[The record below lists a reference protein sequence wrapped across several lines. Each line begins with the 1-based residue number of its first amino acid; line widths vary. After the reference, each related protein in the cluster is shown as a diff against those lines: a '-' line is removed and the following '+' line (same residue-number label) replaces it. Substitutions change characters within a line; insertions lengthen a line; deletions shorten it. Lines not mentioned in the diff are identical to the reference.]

1 MDKYEKALEEIKK
14 EYPVRRM
21 TTTYAQIESKIL
33 FDDYNYIFIGVLF
46 EEGKIILT
54 DMAEYA
60 QICPW
65 EDEDIPELEKLCQ
78 KHGVTFKNYH
88 IERLYHSNE
97 DVKKY
102 LDCLLELKEKYG
114 EK

>member
-1 MDKYEKALEEIKK
+1 MKTYEKALEEIKK
-14 EYPVRRM
+14 EYPIRRM
-21 TTTYAQIESKIL
+21 YATYAQIEFDIL
-33 FDDYNYIFIGVLF
+33 FDSYNYIFIGVLF
-46 EEGKIILT
+46 EDDKVILT
-54 DMAEYA
+54 DLAEYA

-78 KHGVTFKNYH
+78 KYGVTFKNYH